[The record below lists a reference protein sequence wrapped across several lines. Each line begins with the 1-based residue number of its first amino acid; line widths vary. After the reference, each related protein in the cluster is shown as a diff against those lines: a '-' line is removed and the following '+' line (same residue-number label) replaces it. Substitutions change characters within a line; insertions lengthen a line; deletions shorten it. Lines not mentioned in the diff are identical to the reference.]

1 MSTNDKAEA
10 ADRLSRSRVRILSAV
25 MIVFAIQQANVSV
38 QPPTRTVEL
47 VGLLAWLFMASCL
60 LLILRTGGMLLRN
73 RELRALANDEVT
85 RANRAEAI
93 EWGFFGAMGVAI
105 ILSVVAGD
113 PDRAVRGDL
122 PLRHAG
128 AAGPW
133 LKCSP
138 IACAKCARPVAGPR
152 PNWPTGS
159 G

>member
-60 LLILRTGGMLLRN
+60 LLILRTGGILLRN

-105 ILSVVAGD
+105 ILSVVAALTET
-113 PDRAVRGDL
+113 PVLIA
-122 PLRHAG
+122 LRLVILIG
-128 AAGPW
+128 
-133 LKCSP
+133 LF
-138 IACAKCARPVAGPR
+138 VATFRFVTLERQALG
-152 PNWPTGS
+152 
-159 G
+159 